1 MMKRE
6 NEFDFNIPF
15 AVCFFCSV
23 VAEMYLFGYYLNIH
37 FEGSAD
43 MDGTQIGA
51 IVAIVVAIIG
61 LAGGIWMQVVQFKK
75 DGQRID
81 SVNDTAKKVS
91 EDTAHMRP
99 EIDTMAADVKYLHD
113 SALANEH
120 DNQSVQNGVK
130 ELLEAKHIND
140 ALREAAKS
148 NIPTVDR
155 MQSYI
160 EILYISNSEKDSKI
174 IELNHELLVL
184 QQEKEKLEADITAQE
199 KLIKSLT
206 EQLQEKDTAID
217 DLKNEIQS
225 LSEKKAELEDIGPGI
240 N

>member
-1 MMKRE
+1 MKQRE
-6 NEFDFNIPF
+6 SGSAINLPF
-15 AVCFFCSV
+15 GVCLFCVV
-23 VAEMYLFGYYLNIH
+23 VAETYLFGYYINKYSG
-37 FEGSAD
+37 GSAD

-61 LAGGIWMQVVQFKK
+61 LVGGIWMQVVQFKK

-174 IELNHELLVL
+174 IELNHKLLVL
-184 QQEKEKLEADITAQE
+184 EQEKETLAADIKAQ
-199 KLIKSLT
+199 KKVIKSLT
-206 EQLQEKDTAID
+206 EQLQEKDTTID

>member
-1 MMKRE
+1 ME
-6 NEFDFNIPF
+6 QQETVHAFNIPF
-15 AVCFFCSV
+15 AVCVFCSA
-23 VAEMYLFGYYLNIH
+23 VAELYLFIYYINIKKI
-37 FEGSAD
+37 GSAD

-61 LAGGIWMQVVQFKK
+61 LAGGIWTQVVQFKK

-99 EIDTMAADVKYLHD
+99 EIDTMAADIKYLHD

-120 DNQSVQNGVK
+120 DNQSVQSGVK

-140 ALREAAKS
+140 ALRETAKAS
-148 NIPTVDR
+148 IPTVDR

-160 EILYISNSEKDSKI
+160 EILYTSNSEKDSKI

-184 QQEKEKLEADITAQE
+184 QQEKEKLEADITAQK
-199 KLIKSLT
+199 KLIKSLA
-206 EQLQEKDTAID
+206 EQMKEKDTTID
-217 DLKNEIQS
+217 DLQNEIRS